1 MSPAIIHSLNSLWA
15 CLAKNGSEFEKVS
28 REKCIYFLTKAC
40 GLCLFSRQTSPW
52 SAQLRKGEF
61 TIVLLHLC
69 GKAKLKPKKILGLTS
84 AWEPAKNYSSLCH
97 NYLTS
102 LFCLTSSFCML
113 FVAHERVGRLAP
125 NMSPN
130 MNYFGLK
137 FSNFRHK
144 FLFQNYLFNFP
155 VSWSNQKG
163 CPPSIIPL
171 SANMFC

>member
-1 MSPAIIHSLNSLWA
+1 MKANSRRCPERSAL
-15 CLAKNGSEFEKVS
+15 
-28 REKCIYFLTKAC
+28 I
-40 GLCLFSRQTSPW
+40 FSRKHVVYAFSRVKRLPGVR
-52 SAQLRKGEF
+52 SFGKANF

-144 FLFQNYLFNFP
+144 FLFQNYLFNF
-155 VSWSNQKG
+155 
-163 CPPSIIPL
+163 L
-171 SANMFC
+171 SAEVTKKVAPLL